1 MKVGRSELSDVE
13 VSESEKEG
21 GSKGRVDRTGL
32 GHVEINNSGL
42 RG

>member
-21 GSKGRVDRTGL
+21 GSKGVLIGL
-32 GHVEINNSGL
+32 VWGTWG
-42 RG
+42 